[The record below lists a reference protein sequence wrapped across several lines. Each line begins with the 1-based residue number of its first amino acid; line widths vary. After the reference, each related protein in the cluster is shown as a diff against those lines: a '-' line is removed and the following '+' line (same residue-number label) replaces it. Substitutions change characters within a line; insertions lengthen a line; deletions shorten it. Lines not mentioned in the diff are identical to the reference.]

1 MPRQCVKKNTSPC
14 PFNINER
21 AGEEGLSNTKIVR
34 LERTEFT
41 LDNEGKK
48 EYEKAMLLSI
58 YQSLFNAGK
67 ISFEQ
72 LKYLENMNRKY
83 W

>member
-1 MPRQCVKKNTSPC
+1 
-14 PFNINER
+14 
-21 AGEEGLSNTKIVR
+21 
-34 LERTEFT
+34 LERTDFT

>member
-1 MPRQCVKKNTSPC
+1 M
-14 PFNINER
+14 
-21 AGEEGLSNTKIVR
+21 SNTKIVR
-34 LERTEFT
+34 LERTDFT

-48 EYEKAMLLSI
+48 ECEKAMLLSI

>member
-1 MPRQCVKKNTSPC
+1 M
-14 PFNINER
+14 
-21 AGEEGLSNTKIVR
+21 SNTKIVR
-34 LERTEFT
+34 LERTEFK
-41 LDNEGKK
+41 LSKEEKE

>member
-1 MPRQCVKKNTSPC
+1 MR
-14 PFNINER
+14 
-21 AGEEGLSNTKIVR
+21 NTKIVR
-34 LERTEFT
+34 LEQTEFT
-41 LDNEGKK
+41 FDDEGKK

-58 YQSLFNAGK
+58 YQYLFNAGK

>member
-1 MPRQCVKKNTSPC
+1 MSK
-14 PFNINER
+14 
-21 AGEEGLSNTKIVR
+21 TKIVR
-34 LERTEFT
+34 LERTEFKMSK
-41 LDNEGKK
+41 EEKE
-48 EYEKAMLLSI
+48 EYEKALLLSL
-58 YQSLFNAGK
+58 YQSLFDEGK